1 MSDYIDLF
9 LEKLHLQ
16 CAIVAR
22 PVEALLSY
30 IIVPSASALFSLPP
44 SLSLFH
50 SPSLLGQ
57 AFCSELQIML
67 GLTRLFSNIL

>member
-9 LEKLHLQ
+9 LEKLQLQ
-16 CAIVAR
+16 R
-22 PVEALLSY
+22 SNGTRSVEALLSH
-30 IIVPSASALFSLPP
+30 IIAPSAPDLCSL

-57 AFCSELQIML
+57 AFCSQLQIML